1 MPRFLACSNSRVR
14 IRSGGIFCHS
24 FSYGEYDTLK
34 EAMTRLNEVAENAF
48 YGGDE
53 ETIKYFVNELAPPGI
68 YPVVAK
74 TYPLS

>member
-1 MPRFLACSNSRVR
+1 
-14 IRSGGIFCHS
+14 
-24 FSYGEYDTLK
+24 
-34 EAMTRLNEVAENAF
+34 MTRLNEVAENAF